1 MKYLAPFV
9 LLPLVISLSSCSS
22 YMKRKQCESTNWFD
36 YGQSVALDGRRLS
49 GDQFIMECMKAEA
62 DVAESD
68 LDRGFKSGLDKYCQP
83 DTVFQVG
90 KNGSF
95 FSAEMC
101 VGEGLTLLQS
111 RHRAGVLEYC
121 QRSNGYAAGAKGKAY
136 NKICPASL
144 EGAFLP
150 EFNRGRKRYLQT
162 LTSENSK
169 EIAQLENEIIRLQS
183 EINWRSAELQ
193 RYRSASGKADEA
205 SLARINDLNSQ
216 INSSRY
222 SLNIKQEKL
231 DRLRQQNREIQL
243 EIVQLGQ

>member
-1 MKYLAPFV
+1 MKS
-9 LLPLVISLSSCSS
+9 VIVILFLFIFLSSCAS
-22 YMKRKQCESTNWFD
+22 YMKRKECESTNWFE
-36 YGQSVALDGRRLS
+36 YGESVALDGRRLS
-49 GDQFIMECMKAEA
+49 GDQFIVECMKAEA

-68 LDRGFKSGLDKYCQP
+68 LDRGFKRGLEKYCQP

-95 FSAEMC
+95 FSTEMC
-101 VGEGLTLLQS
+101 VGEGVTALQA

-144 EGAFLP
+144 EATFLP

-193 RYRSASGKADEA
+193 RYRSNNKADE
-205 SLARINDLNSQ
+205 SQISRINDLSSQ

-222 SLNIKQEKL
+222 SLNIKEEKL
-231 DRLRQQNREIQL
+231 ARLRNQNREIQL
-243 EIVQLGQ
+243 EIIQLGN